1 MRLLMVVHSWPP
13 FRLLPRLRLNE
24 PPPTPREKV
33 ASRGPDD
40 ARSLFFTRALLRAAS
55 WIAARAEG
63 DGGSGS
69 GPWLQSREQAVC
81 PASLHRCR
89 ATSPLT
95 PTARRSIDCPH
106 TRAARSCWSL
116 ERVVHECMRR
126 FPTLTHSRRDLCAPC
141 SRAKPRS
148 KESACC
154 TNYGI
159 TLFQGR
165 IENFRVQ
172 SASCRSKR
180 ARKRTQAAGQSF
192 PCPRSA
198 FNFFFGCDD
207 FWPRS
212 SVNAQCGHC
221 PRKIF
226 DPRDQI
232 LCQPHVHVNGMETP
246 YFFSRGFWTISD
258 VFNVAQGNAFWEIF

>member
-1 MRLLMVVHSWPP
+1 MRARFSLPEP
-13 FRLLPRLRLNE
+13 FSGQHPGSR
-24 PPPTPREKV
+24 RET
-33 ASRGPDD
+33 AAAAAALGCSRVNRRC
-40 ARSLFFTRALLRAAS
+40 A
-55 WIAARAEG
+55 
-63 DGGSGS
+63 
-69 GPWLQSREQAVC
+69 
-81 PASLHRCR
+81 LHRCR

-106 TRAARSCWSL
+106 TRAARSCWPL

-180 ARKRTQAAGQSF
+180 ARKRLDNHSPALGRLLIFFWVRRFLAQKLGQCAMRSLSPQDLRPSRSDF
-192 PCPRSA
+192 VSTARPRERHGDA
-198 FNFFFGCDD
+198 VFFLQRILDD
-207 FWPRS
+207 IGRF
-212 SVNAQCGHC
+212 
-221 PRKIF
+221 
-226 DPRDQI
+226 
-232 LCQPHVHVNGMETP
+232 
-246 YFFSRGFWTISD
+246 
-258 VFNVAQGNAFWEIF
+258 

>member
-55 WIAARAEG
+55 WIAEG

-106 TRAARSCWSL
+106 TRAARSCWPL

-198 FNFFFGCDD
+198 FNFFLGETISG
-207 FWPRS
+207 PEARSMRNAVTVPARS
-212 SVNAQCGHC
+212 STLKIRFCVN
-221 PRKIF
+221 R
-226 DPRDQI
+226 
-232 LCQPHVHVNGMETP
+232 T
-246 YFFSRGFWTISD
+246 ST
-258 VFNVAQGNAFWEIF
+258 